1 MESLIPAPPPR
12 ALCRVEEIPDGGSKA
27 FPPPPGGF
35 TGLFA
40 VRQGAAVH
48 VYVNSCPH
56 IGVPLNWRG
65 DDFLTRD
72 RTHIIC
78 ASHGAEFRIAD
89 GECIQGPCFGDRLES
104 ISVDIRDGVVLV
116 PPDAGL

>member
-1 MESLIPAPPPR
+1 MEGLAPPPR
-12 ALCRVEEIPDGGSKA
+12 VLCRLEDIPDGASKA
-27 FPPPPGGF
+27 FDPPPGGF

-40 VRQGAAVH
+40 VRQGDAVH

-72 RTHIIC
+72 KANIIC
-78 ASHGAEFRIAD
+78 ASHGAEFHIAS
-89 GECIQGPCFGDRLES
+89 GLCFQGPCAGDSLEA
-104 ISVDIRDGVVLV
+104 VAVTIRDGEILV
-116 PPDAGL
+116 AHDAGL

>member
-1 MESLIPAPPPR
+1 MEALKPPPR
-12 ALCRVEEIPDGGSKA
+12 VLCRLEDIPDGTSKA
-27 FPPPPGGF
+27 FDPAPGGF

-40 VRQGAAVH
+40 VRQGEQVY

-72 RTHIIC
+72 KASIIC
-78 ASHGAEFRIAD
+78 ASHGAEFHIES
-89 GECIQGPCFGDRLES
+89 GLCFQGPCSGASLE
-104 ISVDIRDGVVLV
+104 IVDARIADGVVLV
-116 PPDAGL
+116 PYDAGL